1 MACCGPSK
9 SNVNEEELFKKLRNN
24 KELIVMKLGGNKYTF
39 NQKEADWTS
48 NYLKIFIL
56 LILLIILK
64 FSFQKLFI
72 AFSFNFINIRIHFLC
87 SINHS

>member
-48 NYLKIFIL
+48 NYL
-56 LILLIILK
+56 
-64 FSFQKLFI
+64 
-72 AFSFNFINIRIHFLC
+72 N
-87 SINHS
+87 